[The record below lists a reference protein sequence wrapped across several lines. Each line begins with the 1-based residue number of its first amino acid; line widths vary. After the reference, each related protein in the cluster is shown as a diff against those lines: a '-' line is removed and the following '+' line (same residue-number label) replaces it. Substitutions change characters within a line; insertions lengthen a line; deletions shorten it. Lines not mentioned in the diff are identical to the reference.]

1 MIVSI
6 DWLKDFVD
14 IEENIEDIS
23 EILSNLG
30 LEAEISSV
38 PKNYP
43 GVKIGYVENI
53 IRHPNADK
61 LQICDINDGESIN
74 KVICGAKNI
83 KTGQNIPYAT
93 VGTTLPG
100 NFKIKKANIRG
111 IDSFGMVCSEKE
123 LNLSD
128 EHDGIMVLPQ
138 NLRVGDDFSSAYGYK
153 FVSVDID
160 ITPNRPDAFSY
171 QGVARDIS
179 SFKDIPLKKIKV
191 NKRKPLSTKK
201 FQISIEDPTDCPRYI
216 AGVIDNIKVEKSPKW
231 IIERLKASGLRSIN
245 NIVDISNLV
254 MLEMGHPS
262 HIFDYESL
270 NINEIHIRRSKNGE
284 TFKTLDDNTYKL
296 KIENLLITD
305 GQKPI
310 ALAGLMGGANSSINS
325 KTKSVLVECAYF
337 NPITIR
343 KSSKVLGLSTD
354 ASKRFER
361 GADPNGCEYAFWR
374 IVNLIEK
381 YANGTLVS
389 EMIDKYPEIIDKV
402 YINLDTAEIENVLG
416 VKIPSSKIES
426 ILTRLEIELK
436 KNRRGYVCTIPTFR
450 PDLTR
455 QIDLI
460 EEIARVYG
468 YNLIPVKDTING
480 IYRYSNPDPEKNYD
494 LLRNFLSGM
503 GFNQIYSNSLQ
514 NKTESGRS
522 GVNPVKMMNP
532 LNQEMSYLRTELITG
547 LIKASTFNIKHGAS
561 NFKLFDLSNV
571 HEQKGEKLKD
581 IIESKHLA
589 GIIYGKNDQNNIHN
603 INFSEDIFVLK
614 GVLSFLFEKKFITNL
629 EYKKDKHP
637 LFNDSYSIIINKNNV
652 GHLGQVCVPNKYDT
666 KANLDSLHGFY
677 INLEPIKEML
687 NGNKVYEKVNLLP
700 QLQRDLNL
708 VIPQN
713 SNIGEFVNLISR
725 IGRKLI
731 KSVKPIDIFI
741 DEKAVGS
748 ESKSVTFSIIFQHK
762 TKTLEDID
770 VNPIINEIINVAE
783 NEFGAKLRV

>member
-14 IEENIEDIS
+14 LEENVEDIS

-61 LQICDINDGESIN
+61 LNICDINDGESIN

-216 AGVIDNIKVEKSPKW
+216 AGVIDNIKVEKSPRW
-231 IIERLKASGLRSIN
+231 ITERLKASGLRSIN

-284 TFKTLDDNTYKL
+284 TFKTLDDNTHKL

-480 IYRYSNPDPEKNYD
+480 SYRYSNPDPEKNYD

-571 HEQKGEKLKD
+571 HEQKGEKLKN

-629 EYKKDKHP
+629 EYKKEKHP
-637 LFNDSYSIIINKNNV
+637 LFNGSYSIIINKNNV

-713 SNIGEFVNLISR
+713 RNIGELVNLISR

>member
-14 IEENIEDIS
+14 LEENVEDIS

-30 LEAEISSV
+30 LEAEISSI

-61 LQICDINDGESIN
+61 LNICDINDGESIN

-216 AGVIDNIKVEKSPKW
+216 AGVIDNIKVEKSPRW
-231 IIERLKASGLRSIN
+231 ITERLKASGLRSIN

-284 TFKTLDDNTYKL
+284 TFKTLDDNTHKL

-361 GADPNGCEYAFWR
+361 GADPNACEYAFWR

-480 IYRYSNPDPEKNYD
+480 SYRYSNPDPEKNYD

-522 GVNPVKMMNP
+522 GINPVKMMNP
-532 LNQEMSYLRTELITG
+532 LNQEMGYLRTELITG

-571 HEQKGEKLKD
+571 HEQKGEKLKN

-629 EYKKDKHP
+629 EYKKEKHP
-637 LFNDSYSIIINKNNV
+637 LFNGSYSIIINKNNV